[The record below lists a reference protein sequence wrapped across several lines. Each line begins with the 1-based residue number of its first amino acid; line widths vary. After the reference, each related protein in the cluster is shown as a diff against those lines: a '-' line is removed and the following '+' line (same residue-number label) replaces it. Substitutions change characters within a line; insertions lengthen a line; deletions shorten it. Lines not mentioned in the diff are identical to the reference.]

1 MNKLNNNIIN
11 HWPSFYIGDD
21 SVWFPTSPFSFIPE
35 ETGQSSEF
43 YCHGLN
49 MDAEVQF
56 EQQLANRR
64 HATELLSKGDADNV
78 LWESSSESDSQ
89 QCDQVNMDSCSHDMD
104 EVWED
109 EESDEDNEST
119 STLNQ

>member
-1 MNKLNNNIIN
+1 M
-11 HWPSFYIGDD
+11 D
-21 SVWFPTSPFSFIPE
+21 E
-35 ETGQSSEF
+35 
-43 YCHGLN
+43 
-49 MDAEVQF
+49 DAEVQF

-64 HATELLSKGDADNV
+64 HATELLSKGDV